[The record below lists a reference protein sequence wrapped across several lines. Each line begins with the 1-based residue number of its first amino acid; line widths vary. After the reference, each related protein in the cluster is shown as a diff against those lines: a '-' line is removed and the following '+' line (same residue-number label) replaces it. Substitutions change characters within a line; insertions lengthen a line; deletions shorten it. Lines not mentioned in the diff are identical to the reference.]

1 MTCGIP
7 QGSILGPL
15 LFNSFVNNMF
25 SFASKSDICDF
36 ADDNTLS
43 SCRKTLGGILHNL
56 KFDWRNI
63 FRNRFKVNS
72 LKPNPGKFQFVILG
86 TNIGIGINLFLF
98 GNRIEKSQKVVL
110 HRITIYDT

>member
-15 LFNSFVNNMF
+15 LFNSFVNDMF

-63 FRNRFKVNS
+63 LKWFKVNS
-72 LKPNPGKFQFVILG
+72 LKPNPGKFQFMILG
-86 TNIGIGINLFLF
+86 TNIDIRVNLFLF

-110 HRITIYDT
+110 LRITIDAT

>member
-63 FRNRFKVNS
+63 LKWFKVNS
-72 LKPNPGKFQFVILG
+72 LKPNPGKFQFMILG
-86 TNIGIGINLFLF
+86 TNIDIRVNLFLF

-110 HRITIYDT
+110 LRITIDDT

>member
-15 LFNSFVNNMF
+15 LFNSFVNDMF

-63 FRNRFKVNS
+63 LKWFKVNS
-72 LKPNPGKFQFVILG
+72 LKPNPGKFQFMILG
-86 TNIGIGINLFLF
+86 TNIDIRVNLFLF
-98 GNRIEKSQKVVL
+98 GNRIEKSQKAVL
-110 HRITIYDT
+110 LRITIDDT

>member
-15 LFNSFVNNMF
+15 LFNSFVNDMF

-63 FRNRFKVNS
+63 LKWFKVNS
-72 LKPNPGKFQFVILG
+72 LKPNPGKFQFMILG
-86 TNIGIGINLFLF
+86 TNIDIRVNLFLF

-110 HRITIYDT
+110 LRITIDDT